1 MTNSFFLT
9 KPVSTDSEA
18 ETLQIRVTGSSDQP
32 ALIYLPGLHG
42 DWTLISSF
50 RTALAGRACFVEYTY
65 PRTLEWT
72 LQDYARACRQA
83 LLDHGLN
90 QGWLL
95 AESYGSQIAWAMQGL
110 PSADF
115 RIQGIILAGG
125 FVRHPA
131 PWGVRGA
138 RLMLSRLPLNWMRAG
153 LAVYGIYARFRHL
166 HAPET
171 KAALA
176 DFFARRTEP
185 DRQAAAHRL
194 RLIADNDPCAIA
206 QQTRLPVYYLAGLV
220 DPLVPWPWVRAWLG
234 KHCPGYRGGRTFWAA
249 DHNVL
254 ATSPRPAAEQVLQWM
269 KMEQTAS
276 GNLSIPHVKTRR

>member
-1 MTNSFFLT
+1 VINDLQVKSDET
-9 KPVSTDSEA
+9 
-18 ETLQIRVTGSSDQP
+18 ETLQMRVTGSTDQP

-50 RTALAGRACFVEYTY
+50 KAAIAGRVCFVEYTY
-65 PRTLEWT
+65 PRTMQWSLE
-72 LQDYARACRQA
+72 DYARACQQA
-83 LLDHGLN
+83 LLDHGITK
-90 QGWLL
+90 GWLL
-95 AESYGSQIAWAMQGL
+95 AESYGSQIAWAMLGL
-110 PSADF
+110 TPAEF

-138 RLMLSRLPLNWMRAG
+138 QFLLSRLPLSLMRAG
-153 LAVYGIYARFRHL
+153 MAIYGLYARFRHL

-171 KAALA
+171 KASLA
-176 DFFARRTEP
+176 EFFARRTEP

-194 RLIADNDPCAIA
+194 HLIAGNDPRTIA
-206 QQTRLPVYYLAGLV
+206 QVTRIPVYYLAGLI

-234 KHCPGYRGGRTFWAA
+234 KNCPGYRGGRTFYGA

-254 ATSPRPAAEQVLQWM
+254 ATSPRPAAEQVIHWLMQD
-269 KMEQTAS
+269 
-276 GNLSIPHVKTRR
+276 